1 MLDGRRSYNLF
12 RRSALGALA
21 LPSLV
26 ACAPAT
32 PTPAPPVA
40 PTVRVRD
47 VFPDVSAAC
56 AVPRQRELSEPP
68 PEIAP
73 EERVPEF
80 LLATEG
86 CQIFDSHDLVGKE
99 PFVVVFFASWCSV
112 CEHRI
117 PLLRDAL
124 RERSG
129 QVIPL
134 WISLDDAADGWGET
148 DAFLERHA
156 LARQSAV
163 AGREF
168 LGFSLGYNPFRSVP
182 VVVVVGRSGRVV
194 AVQIGVRDGDED
206 VLERALDAAIAEPP
220 ERTLAGETR
229 NPRRVSPNVEE
240 VPNAEMPIWPG
251 SPRPS
256 PAQRGRGEPGTD
268 LGHDALAACDRL
280 TSARRP

>member
-1 MLDGRRSYNLF
+1 MPDAQRSFSLF
-12 RRSALGALA
+12 RLGAFGALA
-21 LPSLV
+21 LPALA

-32 PTPAPPVA
+32 PPAAPAVA
-40 PTVRVRD
+40 PVTRVRD
-47 VFPDVSAAC
+47 VFPALGAAC

-68 PEIAP
+68 PAISP
-73 EERVPEF
+73 DERVPDF
-80 LLATEG
+80 LLATRG
-86 CQIFDSHDLVGKE
+86 CQIFDSHDLVGKQ

-112 CEHRI
+112 CEHRV

-124 RERSG
+124 GERAG

-134 WISLDDAADGWGET
+134 WISLDDAAEGWSET

-206 VLERALDAAIAEPP
+206 ALERALDAAIAEPP
-220 ERTLAGETR
+220 ERTLVPRAPSSYRVPRAPAARVRGTS
-229 NPRRVSPNVEE
+229 NPARWGTLHSGLPLHQSK
-240 VPNAEMPIWPG
+240 PG
-251 SPRPS
+251 ADFGFSY
-256 PAQRGRGEPGTD
+256 
-268 LGHDALAACDRL
+268 
-280 TSARRP
+280 

>member
-1 MLDGRRSYNLF
+1 MPDGRRSYSLF
-12 RRSALGALA
+12 RRCSLGGLAVAALA
-21 LPSLV
+21 

-32 PTPAPPVA
+32 PPPAVA
-40 PTVRVRD
+40 PATRVRD
-47 VFPDVSAAC
+47 VFPDVGADC
-56 AVPRQRELSEPP
+56 AVPRQLALTEPP
-68 PEIAP
+68 PAIAP

-112 CEHRI
+112 CEHRV

-124 RERSG
+124 RERAG
-129 QVIPL
+129 QVVPL
-134 WISLDDAADGWGET
+134 WISLDDAADGWTET

-182 VVVVVGRSGRVV
+182 VVVIVGRSGRVV

-220 ERTLAGETR
+220 ERTLAASTSRPEF
-229 NPRRVSPNVEE
+229 V
-240 VPNAEMPIWPG
+240 PG
-251 SPRPS
+251 SP
-256 PAQRGRGEPGTD
+256 
-268 LGHDALAACDRL
+268 L